1 MEGPSLII
9 LKEQVKQFKGKEVQ
23 HVKGYGKFNHK
34 RMLHKKVTDFKTW
47 GKHFLVCFKDF
58 TLWIHFGLFGS
69 YKINGEK
76 TINAKIS
83 LVFGNGE
90 LNCYVCSIK
99 FIDAPLNEVYDW
111 RLDMLS
117 PEWDPKFVK
126 QTLMKKS
133 EDAQIGD
140 LLLNADIFSG
150 VGNIIRNEVLYR
162 AKVHPESLLG
172 KIPSRKITEIIKQ
185 THLYS
190 LDFLKWRKEGTL
202 GKHWEVYKQKT
213 CAKGHP
219 VHKKA
224 TGKTKRRSFICE
236 VCMVKHE

>member
-9 LKEQVKQFKGKEVQ
+9 LKEEVQIFKGKQVQ

-34 RMLHKKVTDFKTW
+34 RMLHKKVIDFKSW
-47 GKHFLVCFKDF
+47 GKHFLVCFNDF

-69 YKINGEK
+69 YKINAEK
-76 TINAKIS
+76 TINAKLS
-83 LVFGNGE
+83 LVFDNGE

-99 FIDAPLNEVYDW
+99 FIDEPLDEIYDW

-117 PEWDPKFVK
+117 EKWNPKFVK
-126 QTLMKKS
+126 QTLMQQDPGK
-133 EDAQIGD
+133 QIGD
-140 LLLNADIFSG
+140 LLLNAKIFSG

-185 THLYS
+185 THTYS
-190 LDFLKWRKEGTL
+190 LDFLKWKRKDEL
-202 GKHWEVYKQKT
+202 SKHWEVYKQTT
-213 CAKGHP
+213 CSLGHP
-219 VHKKA
+219 VYRKD
-224 TGKTKRRSFICE
+224 TGKTKRRSFICDAC
-236 VCMVKHE
+236 VVKYV

>member
-1 MEGPSLII
+1 MEGPSIVI
-9 LKEQVKQFKGKEVQ
+9 LKEQVTQFKGKEVQ

-34 RMLHKKVTDFKTW
+34 RMLHQKVTDFKSW
-47 GKHFLVCFKDF
+47 GKHFLVCFKEF

-69 YKINGEK
+69 YKISATK
-76 TINAKIS
+76 TINAKLS
-83 LVFGNGE
+83 LVFDNGE

-99 FIDAPLNEVYDW
+99 FIDEPLNKVYDW

-117 PEWDPKFVK
+117 TQWNPKHVK
-126 QTLMKKS
+126 TVLIEKKP
-133 EDAQIGD
+133 DAEIGD
-140 LLLNADIFSG
+140 LLLDANIFSG

-172 KIPSRKITEIIKQ
+172 KIPSRKITVLIKQ

-190 LDFLKWRKEGTL
+190 LDFLKWRKKGEL
-202 GKHWEVYKQKT
+202 AKHWEVYKQKT

-219 VHKKA
+219 VIKKA

-236 VCMVKHE
+236 TCMIKYN

>member
-9 LKEQVKQFKGKEVQ
+9 LTEEAKIFKGKEVQ

-34 RMLHKKVTDFKTW
+34 RMLHKEVIDFKSW

-69 YKINGEK
+69 YKINAEK
-76 TINAKIS
+76 NINAKIS
-83 LVFGNGE
+83 LVFNNGE

-99 FIDAPLNEVYDW
+99 FIDEPLNEVYDW

-117 PEWDPKFVK
+117 KRWDPKFVK
-126 QTLMKKS
+126 KILMQQDGNK
-133 EDAQIGD
+133 QIGD
-140 LLLNADIFSG
+140 LLLNANIFSG

-190 LDFLKWRKEGTL
+190 LDFLKWKKKNEL
-202 GKHWEVYKQKT
+202 GRHWQVYKQT
-213 CAKGHP
+213 VCPDGHP
-219 VHKKA
+219 VEKKKP
-224 TGKTKRRSFICE
+224 GKQNAAVLFAIH
-236 VCMVKHE
+236 V